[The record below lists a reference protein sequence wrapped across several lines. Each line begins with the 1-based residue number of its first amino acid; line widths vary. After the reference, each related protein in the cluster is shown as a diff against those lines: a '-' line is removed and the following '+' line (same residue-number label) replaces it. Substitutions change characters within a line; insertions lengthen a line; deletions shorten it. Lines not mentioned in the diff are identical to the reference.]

1 MYSAVFNKNRR
12 GFTLI
17 ELLVVIAI
25 IVTLAVLVSVAI
37 DPVRRF
43 QESRNARR
51 WSDVNS
57 INTAIHTYILDNG
70 GALPSGMAADD
81 NTYQLGTCTADGN
94 AICSG
99 AEAACL
105 DLTTSLANYLKS
117 IPLDPLNGSTTST
130 GYSVVVDANNITTVK
145 ACSAERG
152 ATIQISQ

>member
-1 MYSAVFNKNRR
+1 MNSGPFNKNLK

-57 INTAIHTYILDNG
+57 INTAIHTFILDNS
-70 GALPSGMAADD
+70 GAMPSGMVADGSE
-81 NTYQLGTCTADGN
+81 YQLGTCSNDGAALCPGAAD
-94 AICSG
+94 
-99 AEAACL
+99 ACL
-105 DLTTSLANYLKS
+105 DLGSELDNYLKS
-117 IPLDPLNGSTTST
+117 MPIDPLNGTASTT
-130 GYSVVVDANNITTVK
+130 GYSVSLDSNMITTVK
-145 ACSAERG
+145 ACSAERST
-152 ATIQISQ
+152 TIQISQ